1 MKRPVPKDEE
11 IPLNPKK
18 YIISKTD
25 SKGVIIYVND
35 YFIQVCQYSKKELIG
50 QPHNIVRHPDMP
62 RIAFKLMWDTIKQ
75 NKDFKALVKNL
86 AKDGRYYWVLT
97 KFEAVVDPVTNE
109 IVSYTA
115 YRSAATR
122 KAIKEIIPIYKKLVE
137 LEKVGG
143 MEQSGEYLAKFL
155 KDNNTTY
162 EKFLD
167 KITEGKSSLFDGMLK
182 SIRGIFGFGR

>member
-1 MKRPVPKDEE
+1 MKRPIPKNKE
-11 IPLNPKK
+11 IPLDPKK

-25 SKGVIIYVND
+25 PKGIITYAND
-35 YFIQVCQYSKKELIG
+35 YFIEVCKYTKNELIG
-50 QPHNIVRHPDMP
+50 KPHNIVRHPDMP

-97 KFEAVVDPVTNE
+97 KFETVIDPVSNE

-115 YRSAATR
+115 YRRAAPR

-143 MEQSGEYLAKFL
+143 MEKSGEYFAKFL
-155 KDNNTTY
+155 EENNTTY
-162 EKFLD
+162 EDFLD
-167 KITEGKSSLFDGMLK
+167 KITEGKSGIFDSLLG
-182 SIRGIFGFGR
+182 SIKGIFGR

>member
-1 MKRPVPKDEE
+1 MQRPIPKDKE
-11 IPLNPKK
+11 IPLNPNKW
-18 YIISKTD
+18 IISKTD
-25 SKGVIIYVND
+25 PKGVITYAND
-35 YFIQVCQYSKKELIG
+35 YFIDVCQYSKEELIG

-97 KFEAVVDPVTNE
+97 KFETVVDPVSNE

-115 YRSAATR
+115 YRKAAP
-122 KAIKEIIPIYKKLVE
+122 KNAIKEIIPIYKKPAE

-143 MEQSGEYLAKFL
+143 MEQSGAYLTKFL

-162 EKFLD
+162 EEFLD
-167 KITEGKSSLFDGMLK
+167 KITEGKTNIFDGLLK
-182 SIRGIFGFGR
+182 SIIGIFRK